1 MSLSKLALREVIA
14 RVQIHKEF
22 VGDTS
27 EVWVPVLH
35 TRRPH
40 SWSLATPRAH
50 HAQTSCL
57 LPSFFWDHPPHNSWE
72 KNLAHQ
78 ALPPPPPSSK

>member
-35 TRRPH
+35 TQKASFLVSGYPQGQ
-40 SWSLATPRAH
+40 P
-50 HAQTSCL
+50 CPDL
-57 LPSFFWDHPPHNSWE
+57 LPPSLVFLGPSSPQQLGKESDPPTP
-72 KNLAHQ
+72 L
-78 ALPPPPPSSK
+78 PPPSSK